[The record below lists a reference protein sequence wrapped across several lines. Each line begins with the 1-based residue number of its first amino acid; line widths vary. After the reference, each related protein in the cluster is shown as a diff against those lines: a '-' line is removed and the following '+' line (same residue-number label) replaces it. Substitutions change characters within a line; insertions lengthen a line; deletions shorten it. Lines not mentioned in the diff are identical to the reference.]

1 MRYEP
6 AMSGWRRVLSV
17 VLAVLACAAVSHAV
31 PPAICREMMAGL
43 FQADDG
49 RVMPV
54 ELHLRMR
61 SDENDVSFRGRF
73 RCTAK
78 RDRARCFI
86 PSAVVD
92 GFGLYA
98 GSGRL

>member
-6 AMSGWRRVLSV
+6 AMSGCRAILVA
-17 VLAVLACAAVSHAV
+17 LAALAYAPASHAV
-31 PPAICREMMAGL
+31 PPAICRETMAGV

-54 ELHLRMR
+54 ELRLRMR
-61 SDENDVSFRGRF
+61 SDENDLSFRGRF

-78 RDRARCFI
+78 RDRGRCFI

-92 GFGLYA
+92 GFGLHA
-98 GSGRL
+98 GA